1 MSYFYCADYDS
12 TTFVTQ
18 SVKHISFQF
27 TKKNWI
33 EYAFLCLFL
42 SNFHRNDCSSENK
55 GGSNRLII
63 TLESGRRGMKS
74 E

>member
-27 TKKNWI
+27 TKKKIGLNML
-33 EYAFLCLFL
+33 FCLFL

>member
-27 TKKNWI
+27 TKKKIGLNMLFSVFSFQTFI
-33 EYAFLCLFL
+33 EMTAQVKIREAVL
-42 SNFHRNDCSSENK
+42 D
-55 GGSNRLII
+55 
-63 TLESGRRGMKS
+63 
-74 E
+74 